1 MNAQTNAR
9 SKWLAALCAG
19 AVVMCGCFA
28 KRRPTTHVM
37 APIQLEHPIFPAVV
51 AAELEPP
58 PDMSFEEIVAPPQL
72 ATSQSGPARPRAV
85 SQPVSERPRTEI
97 TEEPMIVP
105 ELTAE
110 ESEAARAET
119 QRNLDLV
126 EKRLTLAWGRRLT
139 LSQQDLVSKIR
150 GFTDGAKEAIR
161 ASDWERGRTLSK
173 KALVLAEQL
182 AAGL

>member
-1 MNAQTNAR
+1 
-9 SKWLAALCAG
+9 
-19 AVVMCGCFA
+19 
-28 KRRPTTHVM
+28 
-37 APIQLEHPIFPAVV
+37 
-51 AAELEPP
+51 
-58 PDMSFEEIVAPPQL
+58 
-72 ATSQSGPARPRAV
+72 
-85 SQPVSERPRTEI
+85 
-97 TEEPMIVP
+97 MIVP